1 MNPLFVNPFSR
12 HDPDRSQ
19 IWEMLV
25 KRDIEAFM
33 HKDWDAVAG
42 DFIEEGFMG
51 IDARSSGNPDS
62 WRLSFPDLESYRQ
75 FWLEEAAR
83 FTGKDW
89 EDDPGQKLLDATT
102 LRDIDISAD
111 SALVHKKFDGA
122 IKRKDGRI
130 ERLDWQTLYRCRKVK
145 GQWKITGFTG
155 FLPHPEGNKAAGKPP
170 VELPENASQH
180 LTAGPYSPVLKI
192 NPGQLVVISGQ
203 AALDQAG
210 ETIGD
215 TIEEQARVTLE
226 NCRKQLESAGS
237 SLNEVFKVNV
247 YLKDISHWPRFNEV
261 YKHYFTKP
269 LPVRAVVQTGLL
281 YDFLVEI
288 EMWAVRK

>member
-1 MNPLFVNPFSR
+1 MIQFVNPFPK
-12 HDPDRSQ
+12 HDPDRHQ

-25 KRDIEAFM
+25 KRDIEAFVNN
-33 HKDWDAVAG
+33 DWGAVAG

-51 IDARSSGNPDS
+51 IDARSLFNPDS
-62 WRLSFPDLESYRQ
+62 WRVSFPDLESYKH
-75 FWLEEAAR
+75 FWLEQAAG
-83 FTGKDW
+83 FAAADW
-89 EDDPGQKLLDATT
+89 EDDPKEKLLEATT
-102 LRDIDISAD
+102 LRDIDISGN

-122 IKRKDGRI
+122 IRKRDGSTD
-130 ERLDWQTLYRCRKVK
+130 RLNWQSLYRCRKLG
-145 GQWKITGFTG
+145 GQWKIVGFTG
-155 FLPHPEGNKAAGKPP
+155 FLPHPSGSVAPTPRPP

-180 LTAGPYSPVLKI
+180 TTAGPYSPVLKI

-203 AALDQAG
+203 AALNQAG

-226 NCRKQLESAGS
+226 NCRTQLESAGS
-237 SLNEVFKVNV
+237 SLKEVFKVNV
-247 YLKDISHWPRFNEV
+247 YLKDIGHWPRFNEV
-261 YKHYFTKP
+261 YREYFTKP

>member
-1 MNPLFVNPFSR
+1 MSHFINPFSPD
-12 HDPDRSQ
+12 DPDRHQ

-25 KRDIEAFM
+25 KRDIESFM
-33 HKDWDAVAG
+33 KNDWEAVAG

-51 IDARSSGNPDS
+51 IDAHSSGNPDS
-62 WRLSFPDLESYRQ
+62 WIMAFPDLASYQ
-75 FWLEEAAR
+75 HFWLEQAAG
-83 FTGKDW
+83 FTSTDW
-89 EDDPGQKLLDATT
+89 QDDPQQKLLEATT
-102 LRDIDISAD
+102 LRDIDISGK

-122 IKRKDGRI
+122 IRKKDGST
-130 ERLDWQTLYRCRKVK
+130 EELNWQSLYRCRKV
-145 GQWKITGFTG
+145 GGYWKIVGFTG
-155 FLPHPEGNKAAGKPP
+155 FLPHPAGHAEPSHRPP

-180 LTAGPYSPVLKI
+180 VTAGPYSPVLMI

-203 AALDQAG
+203 AALNQAG

-215 TIEEQARVTLE
+215 TIEEQAKVTLE
-226 NCRKQLESAGS
+226 NCRNQLVSAGS
-237 SLNEVFKVNV
+237 SLDEVFKVNV
-247 YLKDISHWPRFNEV
+247 YLKDIGHWPRFNEV
-261 YKHYFTKP
+261 YKDYFTKP